1 MQQELQAMAAGHEG
15 GAAAGGQAAGGGQ
28 MGMAAAGGSFVRGH
42 AAQELS
48 FASEEK
54 DAV

>member
-1 MQQELQAMAAGHEG
+1 MAAVRE
-15 GAAAGGQAAGGGQ
+15 GAAGSENPQTAGGGQ
-28 MGMAAAGGSFVRGH
+28 MGMAAGGGFVRGH

-48 FASEEK
+48 FASEEM